1 MPRALDKAR
10 GSDPWH
16 SATPVLRHRAPWK
29 ACGVR
34 TLRCLKGEGVSELR
48 GTLAPAVPC
57 GQPPQSPIAQKASVT
72 AQPALQKAWSNEPQ
86 CALARG
92 RSQIVPTTSS
102 KSSALRPEAVSYTP
116 VAHTAL
122 EKRTVITATLSFD
135 CGASFTESDY
145 TAPSSPCSSAAA
157 SDWSDATEKFVQL
170 FPDNAFPLLD
180 AELQRLTPATPPVN
194 PPAAA
199 PATPVVQQQRQR
211 QQQQQ
216 QQQRRRRGGY
226 NRSVGSALWQH
237 IAKAER
243 LLDEPPASLKAKGVE
258 NGHEQKRLSSSSWFF
273 RRNGLY
279 IDGRDNSVSTAAPA
293 PCPQPTVAMPLSPHP
308 AVESSKGKQADSVA
322 HAELAVGMLVKRV
335 SEPSQVGKVL
345 KVEGSSSGSS
355 SRRRRQ
361 QRVCVDFSLSNGRAR
376 TWLNADELEEA
387 PRKPAQKCPHPPQS
401 LKAKL
406 WYKKQMRVHSG
417 KKQQ

>member
-1 MPRALDKAR
+1 VPRALDKAR

-16 SATPVLRHRAPWK
+16 SGTPVLRHRAPWK

-57 GQPPQSPIAQKASVT
+57 GQPPQSPIALKASAT
-72 AQPALQKAWSNEPQ
+72 AQPAPPKAWSNEPQ

-92 RSQIVPTTSS
+92 RSQIVPTTTSS

-116 VAHTAL
+116 VAYTAL

-145 TAPSSPCSSAAA
+145 TAPSSPCSSSSAAA

-170 FPDNAFPLLD
+170 FPNSAFPLLD

-216 QQQRRRRGGY
+216 RRRRGGY
-226 NRSVGSALWQH
+226 NRSVGVALWQH

-243 LLDEPPASLKAKGVE
+243 LLVEQPASLKAKDVE
-258 NGHEQKRLSSSSWFF
+258 NSHEQKRLSSSSWFF

-279 IDGRDNSVSTAAPA
+279 IDDNSVSTAAPA
-293 PCPQPTVAMPLSPHP
+293 PRPQLTVAIPLFPHP

-322 HAELAVGMLVKRV
+322 PADLAVGMLVKRV

-355 SRRRRQ
+355 SRRK

-376 TWLNADELEEA
+376 TWLNADELEEEA
-387 PRKPAQKCPHPPQS
+387 ARKPAQKCPHPPQS

-406 WYKKQMRVHSG
+406 WYKKQSRVQSG